1 MNRKIKI
8 LHLEDSC
15 KDSELIQSLIEND
28 EIEHDYFVAENEKEY
43 NNILETENIDIILS
57 DYSLPDFNGN
67 DALRIAKEEYSHI
80 PFIFV
85 SGAMGEDR
93 AINAMLNGAT
103 DYVLK
108 NKLERLVPAIKRAL
122 NEQKL
127 TTERQQAEEE
137 LKSTNRELV
146 FQIEEKEIRQA
157 ELLVLNEML
166 ICQYKEKEK
175 LAIELIAAKE
185 KAEESDRLKSSF
197 LANMSHEIRTPLN
210 GILGFTELLKE
221 PDLSYKQQEYYISII
236 EKSGARLLNIIN
248 DIMCISKIDS
258 GQMGV
263 SISEINVNEQM
274 NEIFSFFKPEAEQKG
289 IKISCKNNLRLHET
303 FIKTDKDKLL
313 AILTNL
319 VNNAIKFTNKGSI
332 EFGFSSTGSP
342 TVAGGSVR
350 NKACLVSTNETIECI
365 EFFVK
370 DTGIG
375 IRPEKLGIVFERFRQ
390 ASESVNRKYEGAGLG
405 LSISKAFVEILG
417 GTIRIESEFGKGSA
431 IYFTLPS
438 MNLKEVK
445 SDNKSIIWNE
455 IIKRGMNL

>member
-1 MNRKIKI
+1 
-8 LHLEDSC
+8 
-15 KDSELIQSLIEND
+15 
-28 EIEHDYFVAENEKEY
+28 
-43 NNILETENIDIILS
+43 
-57 DYSLPDFNGN
+57 
-67 DALRIAKEEYSHI
+67 
-80 PFIFV
+80 
-85 SGAMGEDR
+85 MGEDR

-127 TTERQQAEEE
+127 TTERQQAGEE
-137 LKSTNRELV
+137 LKSANRELV

-221 PDLSYKQQEYYISII
+221 PDLSYKQQDYYISII

-289 IKISCKNNLRLHET
+289 IKISCKNNIRLHET
-303 FIKTDKDKLL
+303 FINTDKDKLL
-313 AILTNL
+313 AILSNL

-332 EFGFSSTGSP
+332 EIGFSSTGSP
-342 TVAGGSVR
+342 TVSGGSVSDKASDCR
-350 NKACLVSTNETIECI
+350 DKACLASTNETIETI

-375 IRPEKLGIVFERFRQ
+375 IRPEQLEIVFERFRQ
-390 ASESVNRKYEGAGLG
+390 ASESVSRKYEGAGLG
-405 LSISKAFVEILG
+405 LSISKAFIELLG

-445 SDNKSIIWNE
+445 TDNKNIIWNE
-455 IIKRGMNL
+455 TIIREMNL

>member
-1 MNRKIKI
+1 
-8 LHLEDSC
+8 
-15 KDSELIQSLIEND
+15 
-28 EIEHDYFVAENEKEY
+28 
-43 NNILETENIDIILS
+43 
-57 DYSLPDFNGN
+57 
-67 DALRIAKEEYSHI
+67 
-80 PFIFV
+80 
-85 SGAMGEDR
+85 
-93 AINAMLNGAT
+93 
-103 DYVLK
+103 
-108 NKLERLVPAIKRAL
+108 
-122 NEQKL
+122 
-127 TTERQQAEEE
+127 
-137 LKSTNRELV
+137 
-146 FQIEEKEIRQA
+146 
-157 ELLVLNEML
+157 
-166 ICQYKEKEK
+166 
-175 LAIELIAAKE
+175 
-185 KAEESDRLKSSF
+185 LKSSF

-350 NKACLVSTNETIECI
+350 DKAFDCRDKAFDCRDKAFDCRDKAFDCRDKACDCRDKACLVSTNETIECI

-455 IIKRGMNL
+455 IIKREMNL